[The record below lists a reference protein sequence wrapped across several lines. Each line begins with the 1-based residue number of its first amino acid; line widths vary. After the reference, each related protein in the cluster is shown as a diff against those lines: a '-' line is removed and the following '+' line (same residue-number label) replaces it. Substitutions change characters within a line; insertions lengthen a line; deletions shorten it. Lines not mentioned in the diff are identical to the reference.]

1 MLAVLGFYQAIC
13 CNLNWVSG
21 GDFIFRSHTRMRSK
35 YSYTRPLAIDLKLF
49 DRIWAL
55 QVGGDQ
61 HGSVAFLLQVLG
73 KLPSQG
79 RFTGTLETN
88 QHDNCRRIFRK
99 IDLASFA

>member
-1 MLAVLGFYQAIC
+1 
-13 CNLNWVSG
+13 
-21 GDFIFRSHTRMRSK
+21 MRSK
-35 YSYTRPLAIDLKLF
+35 YWYTRPLAIDLKLF

-99 IDLASFA
+99 IDLASFATKDLFELALTTLDYLLPRVQCF